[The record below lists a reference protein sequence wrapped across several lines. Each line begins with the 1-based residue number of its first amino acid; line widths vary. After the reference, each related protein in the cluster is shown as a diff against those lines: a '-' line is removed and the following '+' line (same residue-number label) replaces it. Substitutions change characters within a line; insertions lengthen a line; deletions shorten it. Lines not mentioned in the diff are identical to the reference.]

1 MEAMKHI
8 ISEVVDR
15 KDLTEVEAEAAMK
28 CVMSGEATQAQIS
41 SFLTAL
47 RMKGETIEEITAF
60 ARVMREFAARITPKV
75 DDILV
80 DTCGTG
86 GDKIKTF
93 NVSTTAMFVA
103 AGAGIRIAKHGNRSV
118 TSKAGSAD
126 VVEAMGVQIDLP
138 PDEVQ
143 RCIETI
149 GIGFMFAPRFH
160 GAMKYATPV
169 RREMGIRT
177 VFNILGPLTNPAG
190 AQAQVMGVF
199 DRVLTEKLARVL
211 GRLGC
216 KRAMVVHG
224 LDGLDE
230 ISTLGETQISELKN
244 GKVRTYKL
252 KPEDL
257 GIERT
262 NVESIAGKDLVENT
276 RMLIRVLRG
285 EREPR
290 RDIVL
295 LNAAAA
301 IVVGGKARDLR
312 KGLAMAADA
321 IDSGRAYEK
330 VAQLVEVTGGDIQK
344 LRDWEAGI

>member
-1 MEAMKHI
+1 MNSIQAAI
-8 ISEVVDR
+8 R
-15 KDLTEVEAEAAMK
+15 KLIEMRDLTEGEAEAAMK
-28 CVMSGEATQAQIS
+28 CLMSGEATQAQIG

-86 GDKIKTF
+86 GDKVKTF
-93 NVSTTAMFVA
+93 NISTAAMFVA

-126 VVEAMGVQIDLP
+126 VIEAMGVRIDLP

-143 RCIETI
+143 RCIESI

-177 VFNILGPLTNPAG
+177 VFNILGPLTNPAS

-199 DRVLTEKLARVL
+199 DGALTEKLAHVL

-216 KRAMVVHG
+216 KRAVVVHG

-230 ISTLGETQISELKN
+230 ISTLGETQISELKD
-244 GKVRTYKL
+244 GKVRTFKL

-257 GIERT
+257 GIKRT
-262 NVESIAGKDLVENT
+262 SVETIAGKDLEENV

-285 EREPR
+285 EQGPR

-301 IVVGGKARDLR
+301 MVVGGKARDLR
-312 KGLAMAADA
+312 QGLAIAAGT

-330 VAQLVEVTGGDIQK
+330 VAQLVEATAGDIQK
-344 LRDWEAGI
+344 LKGWEGGL

>member
-1 MEAMKHI
+1 MNSIQAAI
-8 ISEVVDR
+8 R
-15 KDLTEVEAEAAMK
+15 KLIEMRDLTEGEAEAAMK
-28 CVMSGEATQAQIS
+28 CIMSGEATQAQIG

-86 GDKIKTF
+86 GDKVKTF
-93 NVSTTAMFVA
+93 NISTAAMFVA

-126 VVEAMGVQIDLP
+126 VIEAMGVRIDLP

-143 RCIETI
+143 RCIESI

-177 VFNILGPLTNPAG
+177 VFNILGPLTNPAS

-199 DRVLTEKLARVL
+199 DGALTEKLAHVL

-216 KRAMVVHG
+216 KRAVVVHG

-230 ISTLGETQISELKN
+230 ISTLGETQISELKD
-244 GKVRTYKL
+244 GKVRTFKL

-257 GIERT
+257 GIKRT
-262 NVESIAGKDLVENT
+262 SVETIAGKDLEENV

-285 EREPR
+285 EQGPR

-301 IVVGGKARDLR
+301 MVVGGKARDLR
-312 KGLAMAADA
+312 QGLAIAAGT

-330 VAQLVEVTGGDIQK
+330 VAQLVEATAGDIQK
-344 LRDWEAGI
+344 LKGWEGGL